1 MPEKI
6 RSIVESLGVD
16 ASKPFLEAAM
26 DGLETV
32 FESSEDKAASALA
45 AASKATA
52 DIENIDKSIGLVT
65 SSGEALKN
73 AQQHKAQATQ
83 NSPMSTDDEKS
94 NAERE
99 AAEKTAQIQ
108 QSTDAKIAELG
119 ERKKAIEMNQA
130 AKQSEQTSS

>member
-1 MPEKI
+1 MTTANKI
-6 RSIVESLGVD
+6 RSLVESLGVD

-26 DGLETV
+26 DGLEVV
-32 FESSEDKAASALA
+32 FESSEDA

-73 AQQHKAQATQ
+73 AQQHKVQATQ
-83 NSPMSTDDEKS
+83 NSPLSTDDEKG

-99 AAEKTAQIQ
+99 AAEKMQQIQ
-108 QSTDAKIAELG
+108 QSTDAKIAELT
-119 ERKKAIEMNQA
+119 EKKKAIETNQA
-130 AKQSEQTSS
+130 VKQAEQTSSSQ